1 MREVD
6 ILGIQE
12 ELLLDKFNTLCFLMT
27 EVDIL
32 GIREVFLGDFHLY
45 GFNI

>member
-6 ILGIQE
+6 ILGIQD
-12 ELLLDKFNTLCFLMT
+12 ELLLDKFSKYMFLMR

-32 GIREVFLGDFHLY
+32 GIR
-45 GFNI
+45 